1 MLSYDDTGQ
10 MFRIYFDIRP
20 PTMCPLT
27 LEWTWHTL
35 ALTLLKR
42 D

>member
-1 MLSYDDTGQ
+1 MLSYDDIGQ
-10 MFRIYFDIRP
+10 CSGFILTLDP